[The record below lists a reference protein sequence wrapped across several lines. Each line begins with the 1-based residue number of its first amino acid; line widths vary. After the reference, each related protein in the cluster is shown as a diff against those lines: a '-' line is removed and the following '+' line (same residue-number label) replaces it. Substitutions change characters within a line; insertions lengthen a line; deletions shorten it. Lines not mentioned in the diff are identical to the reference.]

1 MQPNNFANNLEAS
14 FCFVLLLIQSRN
26 NLIHLLNL
34 CSIIDCF
41 VCLLFYVASAV
52 VFVAFAVV
60 FVTWLLQLFLFL
72 QLLFLS
78 C

>member
-1 MQPNNFANNLEAS
+1 MFARRCSCSQINLANNLEAS
-14 FCFVLLLIQSRN
+14 VCFVLLLIQSCN

-60 FVTWLLQLFLFL
+60 FVT
-72 QLLFLS
+72 
-78 C
+78 